1 MNKIANK
8 DSRYYVDK
16 KIEFQGSNL
25 SGEIKSDNNGQ
36 IYVVKSY
43 GYYPLFIYSFRT
55 SKWYETID
63 SYSVSTA
70 RQMTHS
76 RPTEKTKVLPHKCLE
91 DIMKKT
97 INEIKYWDGKKE
109 QEERVYNKVNN
120 RFKELAKDDEPIN
133 IIDDKGTYSIP
144 KVDRMFNTSKE
155 SSLVGIKKMSK
166 ARVKF
171 KPIKKRS

>member
-70 RQMTHS
+70 KQMNQS

-91 DIMKKT
+91 DIMTKT
-97 INEIKYWDGKKE
+97 INEIKYWDEKKE

-120 RFKELAKDDEPIN
+120 RFKELAKEEER
-133 IIDDKGTYSIP
+133 TYSIP